1 VPSDYVIKTD
11 DTRPEFAIVLTDQD
25 GVMDLSATT
34 AVRLILKK
42 TGTTVTGTCSTITIT
57 AAIAA
62 GLAIDIDPD
71 TGDAW
76 TAPELATECVVRYP
90 WIAADT
96 SSAGVYQGEV
106 ELTYG
111 VGLIE
116 TVPNDGYFSVEFV
129 EDLD

>member
-1 VPSDYVIKTD
+1 MADFTIKTD
-11 DTRPEFAIVLTDQD
+11 DTRPEFAAVLRDQD
-25 GVMDLSATT
+25 DVMDISTAT

-42 TGTTVTGTCSTITIT
+42 TGTTVTGACTKLTLT

-62 GLAIDIDPD
+62 GLASATDPETD
-71 TGDAW
+71 DPW
-76 TAPELATECVVRYP
+76 TAPQLATTCVVRYP

-96 SSAGVYQGEV
+96 SNAGIYQGEI

-111 VGLIE
+111 EGLIE